1 MIQENK
7 IPWLKDVNTT
17 WQCFQVKR
25 GFETVLGKMLQP
37 TQRNFDDI
45 EVPYLKALHIH
56 WDGIKFEDLP
66 EMWANQSEIK
76 QLSLKQGDLIVCEG
90 GEVGRGTLLN
100 RQLPSK
106 CIIQNSLHRVRNKE
120 LGETRF
126 LRYILQSASDIGWLD
141 VLCNRATIRHF
152 TVEKF
157 SEFWIAA
164 PSKKEQK
171 LIADYLDRETTQIDN
186 LIAAKEQMLTLLE
199 EKREALIS
207 QAVTRG
213 LDPNVSFKRSGLDWL
228 GDIPQH
234 WQVCQL
240 KRIWGSNDYGIS
252 ENIRGDGEIK
262 VLRMTCI
269 EDGIVDLSKGGEV
282 ESVDPYL
289 LLRKG
294 DLLFNRTNSLDQVA
308 KVGIVQSDPEQPTTF
323 ASYLVRIRSND
334 LAYPEFLAAYLNS
347 QDFLTFTRKNAIA
360 AIGQANLSPSRYGE
374 IKVAIPPKSEQKEIV
389 DTINKEREKTKELE
403 NALTNSIA
411 LLKERRS
418 AIITAAVT
426 GQISIQEKSKHSQ
439 NEVSR

>member
-37 TQRNFDDI
+37 TQRNSDDI

-66 EMWANQSEIK
+66 KMWANQSEIE

-90 GEVGRGTLLN
+90 GEVGRGTMLN
-100 RQLPSK
+100 HQLPSN

-171 LIADYLDRETTQIDN
+171 VIADYLDRESTQIDN

-234 WQVCQL
+234 WQFCQIRRLSPVKRGASPRPIDDL
-240 KRIWGSNDYGIS
+240 KYFDD
-252 ENIRGDGEIK
+252 DGEFSWVRISDVTASRKYLTQTTEKLSVLGSSLSVKLYPETFFVSIAASVGKPIITKIK
-262 VLRMTCI
+262 CCIHDGFVYFPYLRINNNFLYYLFEGGQLFKGLGKLGTQLNLNTETIGSIHIPIPPDDEI
-269 EDGIVDLSKGGEV
+269 EMIVD
-282 ESVDPYL
+282 
-289 LLRKG
+289 
-294 DLLFNRTNSLDQVA
+294 FLDYETA
-308 KVGIVQSDPEQPTTF
+308 KIDK
-323 ASYLVRIRSND
+323 LV
-334 LAYPEFLAAYLNS
+334 
-347 QDFLTFTRKNAIA
+347 A
-360 AIGQANLSPSRYGE
+360 AI
-374 IKVAIPPKSEQKEIV
+374 K
-389 DTINKEREKTKELE
+389 D
-403 NALTNSIA
+403 SIT

-418 AIITAAVT
+418 ALITAAVT
-426 GQISIQEKSKHSQ
+426 GQIALEDMTS
-439 NEVSR
+439 

>member
-37 TQRNFDDI
+37 TQRNSDDI

-66 EMWANQSEIK
+66 KMWANQSEIE

-90 GEVGRGTLLN
+90 GEVGRGTMLN
-100 RQLPSK
+100 HQLPSN

-157 SEFWIAA
+157 SEFWIAV

-207 QAVTRG
+207 HAVTRG

-234 WQVCQL
+234 WQFCQIRRLSPVKRGASPRPIDDL
-240 KRIWGSNDYGIS
+240 KYFDD
-252 ENIRGDGEIK
+252 DGEFSWVRISDVTASRKYLTQTTEKLSVLGSSLSVKLYPETFFVSIAASVGKPIITKIK
-262 VLRMTCI
+262 CCIHDGFVYFPYLRINNNFLYYLFEGGQLFKGLGKLGTQLNLNTETIGSIHIPIPPDDEI
-269 EDGIVDLSKGGEV
+269 EMIVD
-282 ESVDPYL
+282 
-289 LLRKG
+289 
-294 DLLFNRTNSLDQVA
+294 FLDYETA
-308 KVGIVQSDPEQPTTF
+308 KIDK
-323 ASYLVRIRSND
+323 LV
-334 LAYPEFLAAYLNS
+334 
-347 QDFLTFTRKNAIA
+347 A
-360 AIGQANLSPSRYGE
+360 AI
-374 IKVAIPPKSEQKEIV
+374 K
-389 DTINKEREKTKELE
+389 D
-403 NALTNSIA
+403 SIT

-418 AIITAAVT
+418 ALITAAVT
-426 GQISIQEKSKHSQ
+426 GQIALEDMTS
-439 NEVSR
+439 

>member
-37 TQRNFDDI
+37 TQRNSNDI

-66 EMWANQSEIK
+66 KMWANQSEIE

-90 GEVGRGTLLN
+90 GEVGRGTILN
-100 RQLPSK
+100 HQLPSN

-164 PSKKEQK
+164 PSQKEQK

-207 QAVTRG
+207 HAVTRG
-213 LDPNVSFKRSGLDWL
+213 LDPNVAFKRSGLDWL

-234 WQVCQL
+234 WNIERAKNLFSVRDERSDSGDEELLSVSHITGVTSRADKQVYMFKAEDMTGY
-240 KRIWGSNDYGIS
+240 KRCTKGDFVTNTLWGWMGAMGVSP
-252 ENIRGDGEIK
+252 
-262 VLRMTCI
+262 L
-269 EDGIVDLSKGGEV
+269 DGIVSPDYHV
-282 ESVDPYL
+282 YIF
-289 LLRKG
+289 KG
-294 DLLFNRTNSLDQVA
+294 DLL
-308 KVGIVQSDPEQPTTF
+308 PEFMELLCRSKPF
-323 ASYLVRIRSND
+323 IAEVVRWSKGVWSSRLRI
-334 LAYPEFLAAYLNS
+334 YPENF
-347 QDFLTFTRKNAIA
+347 F
-360 AIGQANLSPSRYGE
+360 E
-374 IKVAIPPKSEQKEIV
+374 IRFPVPPKSEQLELIDKVAKE
-389 DTINKEREKTKELE
+389 DEKNKELK
-403 NALTNSIA
+403 NALTNSIS

-418 AIITAAVT
+418 ALITAAVT
-426 GQISIQEKSKHSQ
+426 GQITLEEMKK
-439 NEVSR
+439 